1 VLFVGDVC
9 RGGDRYVPPQYPDD
23 DLFSKALLS
32 AGCAIDAPMSGLK
45 ARE

>member
-1 VLFVGDVC
+1 MLFVGDVW
-9 RGGDRYVPPQYPDD
+9 RGGDRYVPAQYPDD
-23 DLFSKALLS
+23 GRFSKALLS